1 MDSDQ
6 TLLVQ
11 AGRPQV
17 RVGSP
22 VNLPVERASTI
33 LCPTVEEMEKNEG
46 FPSMLDNVCYG
57 ALGTGNA
64 FALCGAIS
72 RLEQGSGSV
81 LLGSGLA
88 ACAMTLLAF
97 VTAGDHV
104 LMTDAVYGPQKEFCR
119 DILSR
124 FGVETSFYDPSL
136 APSSVEKLI
145 KANTRVLYAES
156 PASQTFE
163 MQDIAALADA
173 AHRHHV
179 LLITDNTWAGPLF
192 YKPLAHGADLC
203 IEAATK
209 FIAGHSDLVMG
220 IVTARTAE
228 SYRRLRMFCIQTGQ
242 LASPDDCYMALRGLR
257 TMKVRM
263 EAQFRSAL
271 SLAAWLDA
279 RPEVERVF
287 FPPLPDDPG
296 HALWRRDFTGGG
308 ALFSIALNERY
319 TKESVHAM
327 LNGYKYF
334 GIGASWGGY
343 ASLVQLCSPERSE
356 ANPMRTW
363 LKKHTL
369 IRYAIGLESEDDL
382 RIDLAKGFEKLE
394 KKI

>member
-1 MDSDQ
+1 MSSDQ
-6 TLLVQ
+6 TILAQ
-11 AGRPQV
+11 AGRPPV
-17 RVGSP
+17 RTGSP
-22 VNLPVERASTI
+22 LNIPVERASTI

-46 FPSMLDNVCYG
+46 FPSMLSNVCYG

-64 FALCGAIS
+64 FALGSAVS
-72 RLEQGSGSV
+72 RLEQGAGSV

-88 ACAMTLLAF
+88 GCVMTLLAF

-104 LMTDAVYGPQKEFCR
+104 LMTDAVYGPQKEFCMN
-119 DILSR
+119 ILSR
-124 FGVETSFYDPSL
+124 FGVETTFYDPAL

-156 PASQTFE
+156 PASLTFD
-163 MQDIAALADA
+163 MQDIAALAEA

-179 LLITDNTWAGPLF
+179 LLIADNTWAGPLF

-220 IVTARTAE
+220 IVTARTE
-228 SYRRLRMFCIQTGQ
+228 ELFRRLRMFCIQTGQ
-242 LASPDDCYMALRGLR
+242 LASPDDCYMALRGMR

-271 SLAAWLDA
+271 ALAAWLDA

-296 HALWRRDFTGGG
+296 HALWSRDFSGGG
-308 ALFSIALNERY
+308 ALFSIALPDRY
-319 TKESVHAM
+319 TKASIHAM
-327 LNGYKYF
+327 INGYRCF

-343 ASLVQLCSPERSE
+343 ASLVQICRPERSE
-356 ANPMRTW
+356 TDPMLPW
-363 LKKHTL
+363 LKKHVL
-369 IRYAIGLESEDDL
+369 IRYAIGLEDLLDL
-382 RIDLAKGFEKLE
+382 RSDLEKGFEKLE